1 SGDIVA
7 AIHITAGDGLRIRLW
22 NDGHRIDQA
31 RSSTVGRRVKTLIAF
46 PQPPAV
52 ITAEGNAINFFQT
65 ILPHIRQPDLTRVRI
80 KAPPPGIAQTPGK
93 DFGTAG
99 IRSVGAIEVVT

>member
-1 SGDIVA
+1 S
-7 AIHITAGDGLRIRLW
+7 AGDGLRIRMRK
-22 NDGHRIDQA
+22 DGHRIDQA
-31 RSSTVGRRVKTLIAF
+31 RSSAVGRKVKTQIAF

-52 ITAEGNAINFFQT
+52 IADAGNETNFFQAN
-65 ILPHIRQPDLTRVRI
+65 LPHIRQPDLTRVRI